1 MAVTIN
7 VPNIGDVVVD
17 GIASESTLKQLV
29 SAINGIKNTGG
40 GGGTSGGSGSGGS
53 LKGTG
58 AVESSLDSLSFAV
71 GAVAGKLTKSA
82 EVLDSIV
89 RKQSAIANLQ
99 GSALSEA
106 TDEIFIFGR
115 FLSRYTEQIDRN
127 IRAFQTASQ
136 AGASFGGQILEVS
149 VAAGNAGLNL
159 QDFAGLLKSNG
170 DALRLLSGNT
180 AEGAR
185 RFAELGRQLRASEV
199 ANDLANLGFTTQD
212 INQGLANYISIVNRV
227 GIRQNRTNQEYV
239 SGTVSY
245 LKELDLLAKVTGQT
259 REEAQRRNEDLA
271 ADAAFQS
278 QLNSMIASGRE
289 ADAENLRLF
298 INQFDDPTLRT
309 ALKEIVIS
317 GTASGEAS
325 RKLVPFLGEAGVAAM
340 EAGRAL
346 DQTGRFSLET
356 ANSLT
361 NLTIQSAR
369 QSSAQVSTIG
379 QFGVLGD
386 EINALT
392 DAGRRQENS
401 LIDAVRAQQEATSTT
416 DALAEVSKRFLERVN
431 ELSNMFSRLMADSG
445 ILPDVMDMFDSIT
458 GFLRQFIDPLISV
471 TSFFTSLLVPL
482 FDLVE
487 FFGKVIRVALQPFM
501 IILDSIT
508 GAIRKLTSGFEDIT
522 DAGSQLDAA
531 LIDMGI
537 FFTNAMFTIGD
548 ALFFLRDSFMDAALA
563 FMSLF
568 RSAEENEAAQQ
579 AQQRYREDR
588 DNRREQSRL
597 QYIKK
602 LENSI
607 LGETEIRNANNASLL
622 DYSSPDQLLKTFAE
636 QQGSYL
642 AGDTATDVTSAAGG
656 RGTTTQTGIFGNDLT
671 MATYESELAGS
682 SGTRG
687 FGSLKDL
694 FDFKFPSM
702 PEWLTDE
709 YWIAQGQVAREHI
722 NEAFTSTFNWVDDI
736 GTRMYNS
743 LQEGWKMFT
752 NWIPSGSDIVDATT
766 DAASSA
772 WDSVTSWFSDDETA
786 SANGNRSKTMEEIVA
801 MAKNLDPENKMTEET
816 MKQLIAEITKAT
828 GGSTGSTAQGGS
840 PTNADDLNTT
850 SVSQL
855 VAVLTEQLRLSKQQ
869 IDAIKALSGNVYAG
883 T

>member
-17 GIASESTLKQLV
+17 GIASETTLKQLV
-29 SAINGIKNTGG
+29 NSINGMKNTGG
-40 GGGTSGGSGSGGS
+40 GSPSGSSSSGGLS
-53 LKGTG
+53 KGAG
-58 AVESSLDSLSFAV
+58 AVSSSLDSLSFAV
-71 GAVAGKLTKSA
+71 GAVVGKLTKSA
-82 EVLDSIV
+82 QILDSIV
-89 RKQSAIANLQ
+89 RTQSAIANLQ

-115 FLSRYTEQIDRN
+115 FLSRYTEQIDKN
-127 IRAFQTASQ
+127 ISAFQSASQ
-136 AGASFGGQILEVS
+136 AGATFGGQILEVS
-149 VAAGNAGLNL
+149 VAAGNAGLSL
-159 QDFAGLLKSNG
+159 QDFAGLIKSNG

-212 INQGLANYISIVNRV
+212 INQGLANYIGIVNRV
-227 GIRQNRTNQEYV
+227 GIRQTRTNQEYV
-239 SGTVSY
+239 SGTIAY

-259 REEAQRRNEDLA
+259 REEAQRRNEELA

-278 QLNSMIASGRE
+278 QLNAMIASGRE

-309 ALKEIVIS
+309 ALKELVIS

-325 RKLVPFLGEAGVAAM
+325 RKLTPFLGEAGVAAM
-340 EAGRAL
+340 AAARAL
-346 DQTGRFSLET
+346 DETGQFSLET

-361 NLTIQSAR
+361 NLTIQSSR
-369 QSSAQVSTIG
+369 QSSAAFSTVG
-379 QFGVLGD
+379 QFGVLGE

-401 LIDAVRAQQEATSTT
+401 LIDAVRAQQEATATT
-416 DALAEVSKRFLERVN
+416 DALAEMSKRFLERVN

-445 ILPDVMDMFDSIT
+445 ILPDVMDMFDSVT
-458 GFLRQFIDPLISV
+458 GFLRQFIEPLISV
-471 TSFFTSLLVPL
+471 TKFFTSLLVPL

-487 FFGKVIRVALQPFM
+487 FFGKVLRVVLQPFM
-501 IILDSIT
+501 IVLDTIT
-508 GAIRKLTSGFEDIT
+508 ETIRKLTSGFDDIT
-522 DAGSQLDAA
+522 DAGRELDAA

-579 AQQRYREDR
+579 AQQQYREER
-588 DNRREQSRL
+588 DKRREQSRL
-597 QYIKK
+597 QYIKN
-602 LENSI
+602 LESSI
-607 LGETEIRNANNASLL
+607 LGETEIRKTNNESLL
-622 DYSSPDQLLKTFAE
+622 DYSSPEQLLKTFAE
-636 QQGSYL
+636 QQDSYL
-642 AGDTATDVTSAAGG
+642 AGDTATNATTAGRT
-656 RGTTTQTGIFGNDLT
+656 RGQSVQTGIFGNDLT
-671 MATYESELAGS
+671 MANYESELADS

-687 FGSLKDL
+687 FGSFKDL
-694 FDFKFPSM
+694 LDFEFPSM

-743 LQEGWKMFT
+743 LQEGWERFT
-752 NWIPSGSDIVDATT
+752 DWIPSGSDIVDATS

-786 SANGNRSKTMEEIVA
+786 SANGNRSKAMEDIMA
-801 MAKNLDPENKMTEET
+801 MARSLDPETKMTEES
-816 MKQLIAEITKAT
+816 MKQLVAEIMKTT
-828 GGSTGSTAQGGS
+828 GGSATATAQGGGS
-840 PTNADDLNTT
+840 LDADGLNNT
-850 SVSQL
+850 SMSQL

-869 IDAIKALSGNVYAG
+869 IDAIKALSGDAYAG